1 MYGIID
7 GKLTL
12 ELSSSNNL
20 SNAEF
25 NVSSELLILNL
36 SYSGTFLDK
45 IFGEISLANSPSW
58 LNEALNTV
66 ILGSNLSMDY

>member
-1 MYGIID
+1 
-7 GKLTL
+7 
-12 ELSSSNNL
+12 
-20 SNAEF
+20 
-25 NVSSELLILNL
+25 
-36 SYSGTFLDK
+36 LDK